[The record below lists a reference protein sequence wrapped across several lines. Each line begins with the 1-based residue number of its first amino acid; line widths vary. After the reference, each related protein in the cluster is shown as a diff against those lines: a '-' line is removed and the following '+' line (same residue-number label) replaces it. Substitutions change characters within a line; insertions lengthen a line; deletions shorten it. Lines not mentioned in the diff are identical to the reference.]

1 MSAAEEDDTLEDTA
15 EELSLLDQQQQVKRQ
30 QVEQFQQAGQQ
41 SEQQQQRTAAVS
53 AEDDDDLNLP
63 EFPTTKVVRMA
74 DCWLL
79 LLGVCPL
86 VGGGQLLNLNINQM
100 CEARSQVSRARETNL
115 SNAILST
122 QWTAAAEADTR
133 RHRLK
138 SYLFFLSV
146 CLNLLRFARNLL
158 KLNSKEC
165 TTGWARGRRQSR

>member
-15 EELSLLDQQQQVKRQ
+15 EELPLLDQQQQVERQ

-100 CEARSQVSRARETNL
+100 CEARSQVS
-115 SNAILST
+115 SK
-122 QWTAAAEADTR
+122 
-133 RHRLK
+133 RHK
-138 SYLFFLSV
+138 P
-146 CLNLLRFARNLL
+146 
-158 KLNSKEC
+158 
-165 TTGWARGRRQSR
+165 